1 MGDET
6 FADFFRPSQ
15 TSSVANVLM
24 EEWEEEVA
32 ALKLSKKQKW
42 KGSMRNQSGVIAL
55 VKYVPDGVRVD
66 SVTTHFVHKLN
77 AQRKGGRGTELAWIP
92 VLSRSQQAARAAAL
106 VNEAEEKSEKKLF
119 IFTTPPGAVPVY
131 ADEMDAHI
139 QAASSEPIGV
149 FANEAVRGNDERIC
163 ELIREHIEAAA
174 TGNHSPRRH
183 PIHVPRAPGEP
194 VRG

>member
-15 TSSVANVLM
+15 TSSVANDLM

-106 VNEAEEKSEKKLF
+106 VSEAEEKSEKKLF
-119 IFTTPPGAVPVY
+119 IFTTPPGAVCVCRRDGCSHTGCIQRAY
-131 ADEMDAHI
+131 RCLRQRGRSRQRRAHLRTHKG
-139 QAASSEPIGV
+139 AH
-149 FANEAVRGNDERIC
+149 RG
-163 ELIREHIEAAA
+163 
-174 TGNHSPRRH
+174 RRH
-183 PIHVPRAPGEP
+183 W
-194 VRG
+194 